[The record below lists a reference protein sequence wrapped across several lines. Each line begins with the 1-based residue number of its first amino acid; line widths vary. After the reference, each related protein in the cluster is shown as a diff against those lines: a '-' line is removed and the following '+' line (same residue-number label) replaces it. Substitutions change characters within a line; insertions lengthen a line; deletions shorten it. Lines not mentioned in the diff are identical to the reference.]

1 MFTRRREKRR
11 FQLDVPHPSQRG
23 GAQGLQGSYVT
34 VKLPSV
40 SRRKKRR
47 FQIGPRGVSRWRSRW
62 LALTPQATLG
72 HVSAWRRALTLGE
85 RRRFRRLGMI
95 AGAVVVVVALIAS
108 ALLLNPQT
116 REALIPSSAPAA
128 SVAGASSAV
137 GLAHGAFQQPLHE
150 GAELVFSNLRPYIST
165 GGAQSPDVQASAAFL
180 FDPQRGVILYQ
191 KNADT
196 SYPAASLTKV
206 MTLLVAI
213 DSPQLDQETTIGPD
227 AAALVNS
234 DNSYMDVSVGEK
246 LTVRELLYGLIVQG
260 GNDAAI
266 AIADAVGGDEPSF
279 VAMMN
284 ARARQLGLMHT
295 HFVSADGLDDGNVT
309 SASDMAKLSA
319 LAVMRPGVTA
329 ITSAYTYV
337 IPQTPTHKLFTLQSE
352 NDLLQGGAAPYPG
365 ANGIKTGYTAAA
377 QYCMAFSVV
386 SNGRLLVGV
395 ALGEPTVQARTADVH
410 ALLDWGF
417 AQQ

>member
-1 MFTRRREKRR
+1 MFTRRHEKRR

-47 FQIGPRGVSRWRSRW
+47 FQIGSRDVSRWRSRW
-62 LALTPQATLG
+62 QALTPLAALG
-72 HVSAWRRALTLGE
+72 RVSARRRTLTLGE
-85 RRRFRRLGMI
+85 RRRLRRLGMI
-95 AGAVVVVVALIAS
+95 AGAVVVVLGLIAS

-128 SVAGASSAV
+128 SAAESSSA
-137 GLAHGAFQQPLHE
+137 LAHGAFQQPLHE
-150 GAELVFSNLRPYIST
+150 GAEPVFSNLRPYVST
-165 GGAQSPDVQASAAFL
+165 GGAQPPDVQASAAFL

-196 SYPAASLTKV
+196 PYPAASLTKV

-213 DSPQLDQETTIGPD
+213 DSPHLDQETTIGPD

-234 DNSYMDVSVGEK
+234 DNSYMDVSVGEQ

-319 LAVMRPGVTA
+319 LTVMRPGVTA

-337 IPQTPTHKLFTLQSE
+337 IPQTPTHKLFTLQSG

-377 QYCMAFSVV
+377 QYCIAFSVV

-395 ALGEPTVQARTADVH
+395 ALGEPSAQARTADVH